1 MSQRKG
7 KMEKADQ
14 KKKKRVQKK
23 PARGHKKKRKES
35 GDKETTIKITFIMN
49 ERAKQDIRSKR

>member
-14 KKKKRVQKK
+14 KKKRVQKK